1 MKQLRHTNNHG
12 LLFPQRER
20 KIFTLVRD
28 MGSCIQV
35 QQATEDAVSDILYS
49 LRTRVKRE
57 IIDEA
62 AR

>member
-1 MKQLRHTNNHG
+1 MKQLRHTNHG

-20 KIFTLVRD
+20 KIFSIVMG
-28 MGSCIQV
+28 MGSCGQV
-35 QQATEDAVSDILYS
+35 EQATEDAGDILYS
-49 LRTRVKRE
+49 LITRVKRE